1 MVLGVWSQSWG
12 HFLLNT
18 GPLGARRD
26 AGYAMHVEFCRLIAT
41 SHGMARGCSAA
52 VSRFGT
58 DSCDNLPSQNLKV
71 FMAKKAPVV
80 VAAPPEAAR
89 TKPLPIPE
97 TKFKTIWQVVGTP
110 AATTKAKGDK
120 SAVAA

>member
-1 MVLGVWSQSWG
+1 VWSQSWG

-18 GPLGARRD
+18 GWLGAQGD
-26 AGYAMHVEFCRLIAT
+26 GGYAMQLKFCRLIAT
-41 SHGMARGCSAA
+41 LLWLECVCSGA
-52 VSRFGT
+52 VSGFVAH
-58 DSCDNLPSQNLKV
+58 SCDNLRSQNLKV